1 MDVNQVAADTSFASR
16 NTQSGDVMPTLL
28 LVTRSGI
35 DENDAVTTQIDNL
48 VFPFAGAFTGKPAK
62 GLNETVLV
70 ECYSDSE
77 LVDSLVATAA
87 SERILR
93 TFKPANIEYPLAV
106 RLTGKFKT
114 AFPDGPPAGRSAAS
128 PAAASSDLKEASD
141 SPQSRLAAEPAAL
154 RHLRESTGDGEVILV
169 ADTDMLNDKICV
181 RVQNVMGRPIINALN
196 GNLYFVQSLVE
207 ESTGDED
214 LISARSRA
222 SVSRPFT
229 RVKEM
234 QVKAGK
240 QWQEKILLLETR
252 QREIEQK
259 IKELQAANG
268 SQQTTILSPA
278 QEKALDEDQ
287 KTLLQVSKE
296 LKQVRRN
303 LRRDTDALE
312 FRTKVG
318 NITTV
323 PALVAFSGLG
333 LAAVKTRRRGAR

>member
-1 MDVNQVAADTSFASR
+1 
-16 NTQSGDVMPTLL
+16 
-28 LVTRSGI
+28 
-35 DENDAVTTQIDNL
+35 
-48 VFPFAGAFTGKPAK
+48 VFPFAGVFTGKPAE
-62 GLNETVLV
+62 GLKETVLV
-70 ECYSDSE
+70 KCSPNSE

-114 AFPDGPPAGRSAAS
+114 AFPAG
-128 PAAASSDLKEASD
+128 
-141 SPQSRLAAEPAAL
+141 PAAL
-154 RHLRESTGDGEVILV
+154 RRLRESCGDGEVILV

-207 ESTGDED
+207 QSTGDDD

-222 SVSRPFT
+222 GMSRPFT

-234 QVKAGK
+234 QAKAGK

-278 QEKALDEDQ
+278 QEKALDDDQ
-287 KTLLQVSKE
+287 KALVQVGKE

-303 LRRDTDALE
+303 LQRDTDALE
-312 FRTKVG
+312 FWTKVS
-318 NITTV
+318 NIAAV
-323 PALVAFSGLG
+323 PALVAFSGMG
-333 LAAVKTRRRGAR
+333 LAAVKTRRRGGR